1 MKSLPVQRDG
11 QTEVAYL
18 SVAVRCYPDV
28 ARLQV
33 TVNDTPTV
41 SGRHPPTGFL
51 GYLDCLLQGEPV
63 VFAILY
69 DSFYVAA
76 AHELGDHVGL
86 AVLFAQTEDCD
97 YMGVEACP
105 MA

>member
-1 MKSLPVQRDG
+1 M
-11 QTEVAYL
+11 
-18 SVAVRCYPDV
+18 
-28 ARLQV
+28 
-33 TVNDTPTV
+33 
-41 SGRHPPTGFL
+41 
-51 GYLDCLLQGEPV
+51 
-63 VFAILY
+63 VFGVFY